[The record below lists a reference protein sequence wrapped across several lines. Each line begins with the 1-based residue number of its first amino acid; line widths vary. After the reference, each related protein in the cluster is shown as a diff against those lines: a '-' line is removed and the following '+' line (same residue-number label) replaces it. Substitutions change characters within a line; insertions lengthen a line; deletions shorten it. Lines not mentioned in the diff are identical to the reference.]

1 MTLFKEEKKNGEML
15 LSVYKWARK
24 LTHHFPV
31 TCSQCKCR
39 EGNEI
44 YVNSELRKTNALRI
58 NTSSKKH
65 STAK

>member
-1 MTLFKEEKKNGEML
+1 M
-15 LSVYKWARK
+15 SVCKWAGK
-24 LTHHFPV
+24 LPPHFPV